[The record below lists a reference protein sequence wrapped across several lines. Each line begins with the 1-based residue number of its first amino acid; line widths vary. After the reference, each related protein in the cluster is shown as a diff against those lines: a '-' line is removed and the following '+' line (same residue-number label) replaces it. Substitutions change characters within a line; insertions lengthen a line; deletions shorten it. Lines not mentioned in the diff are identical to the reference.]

1 MAAIAMLAMAMAMA
15 VERKRKHDILLDI
28 YMYCKMRIIVGG
40 CSKTIVVVKEL
51 LGKEENW

>member
-1 MAAIAMLAMAMAMA
+1 MAAIAMLAMAMA